1 VNTGDTAWMLTS
13 SALVMLM
20 LPGLGL
26 FYGGMVRAKNVL
38 STVVQSFFAL
48 GVVGLLWVV
57 VGYSLAFGKDSFG
70 GLIGSLEFIGFR
82 HVDGTGIYPYAAQT
96 IPHVVFATFQMMFA
110 IITPALI
117 TGAFAERIKFS
128 GFVAFIS
135 LWLLLVYAPVA
146 HWVFMPQGWAFKLGA
161 LDFAGGTVVHMN
173 SGAAA
178 LAVALII
185 GKRRGFGKEPT
196 IPHNLTLTVLGAG
209 LLWFGWFGFN
219 AGSAVGSNGLA
230 GTAFLVTQVAAG
242 CGAIGWAVVDYFRER
257 KATTLGMASGAVAGL
272 VAITPASGYVGPLA
286 SVAIGLAAGV
296 VCSFAVG
303 LKFRFGFDDA
313 LDVVGVHFVG
323 GMLGALSV
331 GIFATTIINKFG
343 ANGLLHGGGATLL
356 GKQSLAVLAT
366 AVYSF
371 VVSFGIG
378 KLVEATIGLRVT
390 DEEELT
396 GLDLSQHAEQSYAL
410 GEGGFAALPSHAP
423 TAVPASSGSTTRV
436 PQGGEA

>member
-1 VNTGDTAWMLTS
+1 MNTGDTAWVLAA

-48 GVVGLLWVV
+48 GIVSLLWVLI
-57 VGYSLAFGKDSFG
+57 GYTLAFGGDAFG
-70 GLIGSLEFIGFR
+70 GLIGNLEFLGFR
-82 HVDGTGIYPYAAQT
+82 HVDQGVYPYAAQT
-96 IPHVVFATFQMMFA
+96 VPQLAFAAFQLMFA
-110 IITPALI
+110 VITPALI

-128 GFVAFIS
+128 GYVAFTA
-135 LWLLLVYAPVA
+135 LWLVLVYAPVA
-146 HWVFMPQGWAFKLGA
+146 HWVFMPEGWAFKLGA

-178 LAVALII
+178 LAIVLVI
-185 GKRRGFGKEPT
+185 GRRRGFRKEPV

-219 AGSAVGSNGLA
+219 AGSAVAANGVA
-230 GTAFLVTQVAAG
+230 ANAFLVTQVAAG
-242 CGAIGWAVVDYFRER
+242 CGAIGWALVDVVRER

-272 VAITPASGYVGPLA
+272 VAITPCAGFVGPLD
-286 SVAIGLAAGV
+286 SIAIGLIAGV
-296 VCSFAVG
+296 VCALAVG

-323 GMLGALSV
+323 GLAGALMV
-331 GIFATTIINKFG
+331 GIFAQKIINPAG
-343 ANGLLHGGGATLL
+343 ADGLLAGGGVTLL
-356 GKQSLAVLAT
+356 GKQALAAAAVAAFSFTASFLLA
-366 AVYSF
+366 
-371 VVSFGIG
+371 
-378 KLVEATIGLRVT
+378 KLVDVTVGLRVSAE
-390 DEEELT
+390 DELT

-410 GEGGFAALPSHAP
+410 TEGGFAAAPADHAVAAARPAP
-423 TAVPASSGSTTRV
+423 TATV

>member
-1 VNTGDTAWMLTS
+1 MNTGDTAWLLTS

-48 GVVGLLWVV
+48 GIVSLLWVL
-57 VGYSLAFGKDSFG
+57 VGYSLAFGGDSVG
-70 GLIGSLEFIGFR
+70 GLIGNLEFAGFR
-82 HVDGTGIYPYAAQT
+82 HVDGAGIYPYLPQTVPHLAFAA
-96 IPHVVFATFQMMFA
+96 FQMMFA

-117 TGAFAERIKFS
+117 TGAFAERIKFA
-128 GFVAFIS
+128 GFVAFTA
-135 LWLLLVYAPVA
+135 LWLVLVYSPVA
-146 HWVFMPQGWAFKLGA
+146 HWVFMPEGWAFKLGA

-178 LAVALII
+178 LAIALVI
-185 GKRRGFGKEPT
+185 GKRRGFGKEPV

-219 AGSAVGSNGLA
+219 AGSAIAANGLA
-230 GTAFLVTQVAAG
+230 SSAFIATQVAAG
-242 CGAIGWAVVDYFRER
+242 CGAIGWAVVDWVKER

-272 VAITPASGYVGPLA
+272 VAITPCAGYVGPLD
-286 SVAIGLAAGV
+286 SIAIGIAAGV
-296 VCSFAVG
+296 VCSLAVG

-323 GMLGALSV
+323 GLLGALLV
-331 GIFATTIINKFG
+331 GVFAQTIVNSAG
-343 ANGLLHGGGATLL
+343 ADGLLAGGGATLL
-356 GKQSLAVLAT
+356 GKQALAALGT

-371 VVSFGIG
+371 AASFLIA
-378 KLVEATIGLRVT
+378 KLVQATVGLRVT
-390 DEEELT
+390 EEEELT

-410 GEGGFAALPSHAP
+410 AEGGFASAP
-423 TAVPASSGSTTRV
+423 PQAPAAVPASTSSTTRV
-436 PQGGEA
+436 PQGGEV

>member
-1 VNTGDTAWMLTS
+1 
-13 SALVMLM
+13 
-20 LPGLGL
+20 
-26 FYGGMVRAKNVL
+26 
-38 STVVQSFFAL
+38 
-48 GVVGLLWVV
+48 
-57 VGYSLAFGKDSFG
+57 
-70 GLIGSLEFIGFR
+70 
-82 HVDGTGIYPYAAQT
+82 
-96 IPHVVFATFQMMFA
+96 
-110 IITPALI
+110 
-117 TGAFAERIKFS
+117 
-128 GFVAFIS
+128 
-135 LWLLLVYAPVA
+135 
-146 HWVFMPQGWAFKLGA
+146 MPQGWAFKLGA

-185 GKRRGFGKEPT
+185 GKRRGFGKEPV

-219 AGSAVGSNGLA
+219 AGSAVAANGLA

-242 CGAIGWAVVDYFRER
+242 CGAIGWAIVDYFRER

-286 SVAIGLAAGV
+286 SVAIGLAAGA
-296 VCSFAVG
+296 VCAFAVG

-331 GIFATTIINKFG
+331 GIFAQTLINSAG
-343 ANGLLHGGGATLL
+343 ADGLLHGGGFTLL

-378 KLVEATIGLRVT
+378 KLVEATIGLRVS

-423 TAVPASSGSTTRV
+423 AAVPASSGSTTRV

>member
-1 VNTGDTAWMLTS
+1 MNTGDTAWLLTS

-48 GVVGLLWVV
+48 GIVGLLWVLI
-57 VGYSLAFGKDSFG
+57 GYSLAFGGDSFG
-70 GLIGSLEFIGFR
+70 GLIGNLEFVGFR
-82 HVDGTGIYPYAAQT
+82 HVDGAGIYPYLPQTVPHLAFAA
-96 IPHVVFATFQMMFA
+96 FQMMFA

-117 TGAFAERIKFS
+117 TGAFAERIKFA
-128 GFVAFIS
+128 GFVAFTS
-135 LWLLLVYAPVA
+135 LWLVLVYAPVA
-146 HWVFMPQGWAFKLGA
+146 HWVFMPEGWAFKLGA

-178 LAVALII
+178 LAIALVI
-185 GKRRGFGKEPT
+185 GRRRGFGKEPI

-219 AGSAVGSNGLA
+219 AGSAIAANGLA
-230 GTAFLVTQVAAG
+230 ANAFLVTQVAAG
-242 CGAIGWAVVDYFRER
+242 CGAIGWAIVDRVREG

-272 VAITPASGYVGPLA
+272 VAITPCAGFVGPLD
-286 SVAIGLAAGV
+286 SIAIGIAAGV
-296 VCSFAVG
+296 VCALAVS

-323 GMLGALSV
+323 GLLGALLV
-331 GIFATTIINKFG
+331 GVFSAKIINEFG
-343 ANGLLHGGGATLL
+343 ADGLLAGGGVTLL
-356 GKQSLAVLAT
+356 GKQALAALGT

-371 VVSFGIG
+371 TASFGIA
-378 KLVEATIGLRVT
+378 KLVQATVGLRVT
-390 DEEELT
+390 DEEEMT

-410 GEGGFAALPSHAP
+410 TEGGFASAP
-423 TAVPASSGSTTRV
+423 HQVPAAVPASSGSATRV
-436 PQGGEA
+436 PQGGEV